1 MARNEVTSQ
10 LAQKHA
16 SLARDWPSQCDVHV
30 RSTDMKYDQMLLVVI
45 LLMWLMWLHVLSWL
59 WSHNCNIGYKQI
71 MPAHT
76 EEYSHLSNHS
86 CLLLLLCFDIVPDR
100 SISIQLQNL
109 RSEWNI
115 VIFWMEC
122 LKSYSKTTLLL
133 CLSFQ
138 KQPVFFGLS
147 LPSLLFPAPLPLSA
161 LCRCGKTSQLSD
173 RRFGRLTDEHPCG
186 HHMTWDEVTWEIA
199 TTKWWWRQ
207 SVTEEVFNIFSRGR
221 WMKVSSNQSYCLR
234 QSKDLQDDIFRCF
247 MVLSPSCPCRQQDG
261 RIIPDNC
268 HFFTL
273 TQFLENKIYTEIYT
287 VNCQFFALNL

>member
-1 MARNEVTSQ
+1 MTLYVVVATMARNEVTSQ

-59 WSHNCNIGYKQI
+59 WSHNCDIGYKQI

-86 CLLLLLCFDIVPDR
+86 CLLLLLC
-100 SISIQLQNL
+100 L
-109 RSEWNI
+109 RLCSSPLDLDSTAKSQIRRNI

-138 KQPVFFGLS
+138 KQPMPEFFLAS
-147 LPSLLFPAPLPLSA
+147 PRLPFP
-161 LCRCGKTSQLSD
+161 SQ
-173 RRFGRLTDEHPCG
+173 P
-186 HHMTWDEVTWEIA
+186 
-199 TTKWWWRQ
+199 
-207 SVTEEVFNIFSRGR
+207 
-221 WMKVSSNQSYCLR
+221 
-234 QSKDLQDDIFRCF
+234 
-247 MVLSPSCPCRQQDG
+247 PCPCRHCADAV
-261 RIIPDNC
+261 RR
-268 HFFTL
+268 
-273 TQFLENKIYTEIYT
+273 
-287 VNCQFFALNL
+287 AS

>member
-16 SLARDWPSQCDVHV
+16 SLARDWPSQRDVHV

-76 EEYSHLSNHS
+76 EEYSPITHVYSS
-86 CLLLLLCFDIVPDR
+86 FFVFDFVPDR

-138 KQPVFFGLS
+138 KQPVFFDLS
-147 LPSLLFPAPLPLSA
+147 LPSLP
-161 LCRCGKTSQLSD
+161 
-173 RRFGRLTDEHPCG
+173 
-186 HHMTWDEVTWEIA
+186 
-199 TTKWWWRQ
+199 
-207 SVTEEVFNIFSRGR
+207 FS
-221 WMKVSSNQSYCLR
+221 
-234 QSKDLQDDIFRCF
+234 
-247 MVLSPSCPCRQQDG
+247 SPCPCRHCADAV
-261 RIIPDNC
+261 RR
-268 HFFTL
+268 
-273 TQFLENKIYTEIYT
+273 
-287 VNCQFFALNL
+287 AS

>member
-1 MARNEVTSQ
+1 MSYLDYGLTI
-10 LAQKHA
+10 
-16 SLARDWPSQCDVHV
+16 
-30 RSTDMKYDQMLLVVI
+30 VI
-45 LLMWLMWLHVLSWL
+45 LDTSRLCQLILRSILTCPITHV
-59 WSHNCNIGYKQI
+59 
-71 MPAHT
+71 
-76 EEYSHLSNHS
+76 YSSFFV
-86 CLLLLLCFDIVPDR
+86 FDFVPDR

-115 VIFWMEC
+115 VIFGMEC
-122 LKSYSKTTLLL
+122 LKTYSNTTLLL

-161 LCRCGKTSQLSD
+161 LCRCGKASQLSD
-173 RRFGRLTDEHPCG
+173 RRFGRLTDEQPCG

-234 QSKDLQDDIFRCF
+234 QSEDLQDDIFCCF

-261 RIIPDNC
+261 SMNTYNITTPILKC
-268 HFFTL
+268 L
-273 TQFLENKIYTEIYT
+273 LIK
-287 VNCQFFALNL
+287 

>member
-45 LLMWLMWLHVLSWL
+45 LLMWLMWLHVISWL
-59 WSHNCNIGYKQI
+59 WSHNCYFGYKQI

-86 CLLLLLCFDIVPDR
+86 CLLLLLC
-100 SISIQLQNL
+100 L
-109 RSEWNI
+109 RLCSRP
-115 VIFWMEC
+115 
-122 LKSYSKTTLLL
+122 LDLDSTAKSQIRMKHCYIWDGLLEKHFKTTL
-133 CLSFQ
+133 CYAS
-138 KQPVFFGLS
+138 VFKSNQFFLASPS
-147 LPSLLFPAPLPLSA
+147 LPFSSLPLPLSA

-173 RRFGRLTDEHPCG
+173 RRFGRLTDEQPCG

-261 RIIPDNC
+261 SMNTYNIITPI
-268 HFFTL
+268 L
-273 TQFLENKIYTEIYT
+273 KYLLIK
-287 VNCQFFALNL
+287 